1 MLVTLSFSPLSHVW
15 VCVGVEWKTKRI
27 QFLQTS
33 KNERER
39 EREAGI
45 ERCAYTLHA
54 MVQVMHEAMQSGN
67 PQSMMS
73 NPEFQA
79 SLQEMMQV
87 ILVVLI
93 QLNQYELVQMGDG

>member
-1 MLVTLSFSPLSHVW
+1 M
-15 VCVGVEWKTKRI
+15 E
-27 QFLQTS
+27 
-33 KNERER
+33 
-39 EREAGI
+39 
-45 ERCAYTLHA
+45 
-54 MVQVMHEAMQSGN
+54 QVMHEAMQSGN
-67 PQSMMS
+67 PHSMMS